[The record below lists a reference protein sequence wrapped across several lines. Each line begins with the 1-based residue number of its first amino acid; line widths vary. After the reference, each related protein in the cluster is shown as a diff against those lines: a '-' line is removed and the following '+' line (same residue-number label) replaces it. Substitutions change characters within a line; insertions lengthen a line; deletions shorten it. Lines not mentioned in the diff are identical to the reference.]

1 MMKFILLIAT
11 FLLLLVSCLS
21 MDQSNLCKLKIAK
34 NEKDLFQSENFI
46 YDSGN
51 VSQSW
56 RTDSSKMFVSDFF
69 NKIDFFYLMEVM
81 ETPHEDII
89 DFNINSD
96 KPDYV
101 KAIVNIRDSNNGS
114 ITDKITNNFL
124 FKSFEVSYKCLK
136 QNEQVNTT
144 ISLTVKSN
152 YCKEF
157 TIFWIKNCNSL
168 INNDHNL
175 SDLNIGVL
183 NKKSYLLI
191 KDSIETDIYHNLEI
205 PIKQQTLD
213 LNLFLSKN
221 TIELDVP
228 KLIYDE
234 NTLEAV
240 TQSDLMHGGL
250 IDQNP
255 RELSVVFLCKPNIKG
270 ITDVELILKQKSNE
284 KYLSYVF
291 RKNCDTITQ
300 LETYFTFLYIIYWI
314 MMFFVILFA
323 ISTGIYFMNRN
334 GITVGGISS
343 VMKRELG
350 KKFNIVKEYLQ
361 NNNYSSIE
369 IEETNAIGEHYTKTI
384 TPKQPNNYGVI

>member
-1 MMKFILLIAT
+1 MKVSLIIT
-11 FLLLLVSCLS
+11 TSLLLLVYAFS
-21 MDQSNLCKLKIAK
+21 MDQWNLCKLKIAK

-46 YDSGN
+46 FDSGN
-51 VSQSW
+51 VNLSW
-56 RTDSSKMFVSDFF
+56 RTESSTMYVSDFF
-69 NKIDFFYLMEVM
+69 NKIDFFYLMEVK
-81 ETPHEDII
+81 ETPHEDMI
-89 DFNINSD
+89 DFNIKSD
-96 KPDYV
+96 KPDHV
-101 KAIVNIRDSNNGS
+101 EAIVNIKDNNKGS

-136 QNEQVNTT
+136 PNEQVNTIIT
-144 ISLTVKSN
+144 LTVKSN
-152 YCKEF
+152 YCSEF
-157 TIFWIKNCNSL
+157 KIFWVKNCNSL

-191 KDSIETDIYHNLEI
+191 KDSVPTDIYQNLEI

-221 TIELDVP
+221 NIELDVP

-234 NTLEAV
+234 NTLEVV

-250 IDQNP
+250 IDHNP
-255 RELSVVFLCKPNIKG
+255 RELSIVFLCKPNIKA

-300 LETYFTFLYIIYWI
+300 FETYFTFLYIIYWI

-334 GITVGGISS
+334 GITIEGISS

-369 IEETNAIGEHYTKTI
+369 IEETNAIGDHYTNTI
-384 TPKQPNNYGVI
+384 KPKQPNNYGVI